1 MKVALSI
8 LFLFFSSASIAST
21 LCDDSL
27 TQIETFIDDRMGIQ
41 PLINYGCLHEKDYGR
56 SALLLFNRSSESLF
70 SELYDLEERAKKF
83 RSEVNVEVI
92 DLENKIIE
100 KRMNGTLTNSD
111 RQEFAQQMAT
121 LSQTIAVETRS
132 MENMTGT
139 VRATGFL
146 LEGFIPFLMENSR
159 LTLINTYGFDS
170 LDEIYDIRDFMIQ
183 YGKDVRDA
191 PLEIE
196 MAVRHTYQMSN
207 KIHQLYQLLA
217 P

>member
-1 MKVALSI
+1 MKIIFSI
-8 LFLFFSSASIAST
+8 LFFFISSISLANT
-21 LCDDSL
+21 VCGDSL
-27 TQIETFIDDRMGIQ
+27 SQIKNFLEDRIGLT
-41 PLINYGCLHEKDYGR
+41 PVINYSCLIEKDYGR

-170 LDEIYDIRDFMIQ
+170 LDEIYDVRDFMIQ

-196 MAVRHTYQMSN
+196 MAVRHTHQISN

-217 P
+217 L